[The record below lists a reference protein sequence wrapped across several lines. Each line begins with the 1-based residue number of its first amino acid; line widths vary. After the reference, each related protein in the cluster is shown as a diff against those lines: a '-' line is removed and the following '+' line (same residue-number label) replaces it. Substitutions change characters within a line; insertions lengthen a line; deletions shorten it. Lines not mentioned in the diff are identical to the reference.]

1 MVRHTRRATARH
13 SQFLSPTRTAL
24 AGAWLS
30 CVAVAHAQQ
39 SPTDRSLESIVNPV
53 GPREEV
59 VVTGSRVTRDGY
71 EAPTPVTVASS
82 EQLELAAPSTLSD
95 ALNQLPSF
103 RGSSKPQ

>member
-1 MVRHTRRATARH
+1 MVRHIRRATARH
-13 SQFLSPTRTAL
+13 SQFSSGTRGAL

-30 CVAVAHAQQ
+30 WAAVAHAQE
-39 SPTDRSLESIVNPV
+39 SPTTDRSLESIVNPAGV
-53 GPREEV
+53 REEV
-59 VVTGSRVTRDGY
+59 VVTGSRVMRDGY

-103 RGSSKPQ
+103 RG